1 MAQMKSWSVRRVAVV
16 AVLCGTAAF
25 AVCGAA
31 RLASFASL
39 GFENTSR
46 PLDEDRRAI
55 SVGAEP
61 MALSQA
67 TAMREDGVSVGDP
80 DRTEPAIVPVALPVA
95 RVAIETALPDASD
108 MLPPKAPPVQ
118 MALANTPE
126 QVQKEAKEPG
136 SYTETLDECPV
147 PEICI
152 DQYLWSLYERAP
164 KADARKAVEQI
175 KVTENKNGKTR
186 TITKKTTKYVDEDFT
201 WKDPKA
207 AAKVGMSLQ
216 DYVIGGMDRNF
227 KLKLYHALRALDDAG
242 LSPGITSG
250 FRDDYRQSIASGLK
264 ASSNSSY
271 HGGSLRGGYGHGLA
285 ADVVSVKGETRSER
299 YRATEDLWKWIDAH
313 GKDFGVGRPYLD
325 KDPAHVAPIDGKE
338 YAVKRGGAKP
348 QHAESEAK
356 KSHRVS
362 VRDVPSATA
371 RAKLSKVR
379 SSEALPTTRLSERP
393 QPATNPPDVP
403 GTRQH

>member
-1 MAQMKSWSVRRVAVV
+1 MRRRLVAVV
-16 AVLCGTAAF
+16 AVLCGTATL
-25 AVCGAA
+25 AVCAA
-31 RLASFASL
+31 GLSNFASL
-39 GFENTSR
+39 GFEKTSG
-46 PLDEDRRAI
+46 PLVEDRRAI

-61 MALSQA
+61 MAFSQA
-67 TAMREDGVSVGDP
+67 TPMREDGVSVGDP
-80 DRTEPAIVPVALPVA
+80 DRTEPAVVLAALPVA
-95 RVAIETALPDASD
+95 RVAIETVLPDASD

-118 MALANTPE
+118 IAMANTPD
-126 QVQKEAKEPG
+126 QVEKEAKEPV
-136 SYTETLDECPV
+136 SYIERLDECPV

-152 DQYLWSLYERAP
+152 DRYLWSLYERAP
-164 KADARKAVEQI
+164 KVDARKVVEKI

-207 AAKVGMSLQ
+207 AAKAGMSLK

-299 YRATEDLWKWIDAH
+299 YEVFALGIDPFPH
-313 GKDFGVGRPYLD
+313 GARDRTKVSETNANRHSPPRSGFCPKPRGDSVG
-325 KDPAHVAPIDGKE
+325 E
-338 YAVKRGGAKP
+338 MTQRGSENVLFSRLL
-348 QHAESEAK
+348 AE
-356 KSHRVS
+356 R
-362 VRDVPSATA
+362 
-371 RAKLSKVR
+371 
-379 SSEALPTTRLSERP
+379 
-393 QPATNPPDVP
+393 
-403 GTRQH
+403 

>member
-1 MAQMKSWSVRRVAVV
+1 MRRRRAAVV
-16 AVLCGTAAF
+16 AVLCGTAAL

-39 GFENTSR
+39 GFENTSQ
-46 PLDEDRRAI
+46 PLVEDRRAI
-55 SVGAEP
+55 SVRAEP
-61 MALSQA
+61 MASSQA
-67 TAMREDGVSVGDP
+67 TAMREEGVSVGDP
-80 DRTEPAIVPVALPVA
+80 DQTEPAVVLAALPVA

-118 MALANTPE
+118 MALANTPD
-126 QVQKEAKEPG
+126 QVQKEAKEPVCHI
-136 SYTETLDECPV
+136 ETLDECPA

-152 DQYLWSLYERAP
+152 DRYLWSLYERAP
-164 KADARKAVEQI
+164 KVDARKVVEKI

-207 AAKVGMSLQ
+207 AAKAGMSLQ

-299 YRATEDLWKWIDAH
+299 YRETEDLWKWIDAH

-325 KDPAHVAPIDGKE
+325 KDPPHVAPIDGKE

-356 KSHRVS
+356 KNHRVP
-362 VRDVPSATA
+362 VRDVPSATD
-371 RAKLSKVR
+371 RAKLSRVR
-379 SSEALPTTRLSERP
+379 SSEALPTTRLKRAA
-393 QPATNPPDVP
+393 ATRD
-403 GTRQH
+403 